1 MEAAGYS
8 RLEQLTKVTE
18 AELGQL
24 HGMGPKALGILRE
37 TLKEKGLS
45 FKAGTANDTPKKKKG
60 SPVSRTDKVDEFLE
74 NLSHP
79 LKAEVEAV
87 RSIIKGVNKDINEEI
102 KWKAPSF
109 NYKGEYLVTFNLRD
123 EKRIHLV
130 FHNPQISKVK
140 SKLLEGDYKDR
151 RMAYFADMKDVKAK
165 KSMLGKS
172 IERFD
177 QITKIR
183 RIYKMALTPSQEID
197 KFIKELTDWRGKW
210 IAQFRDLI
218 LKTAPEVTEE
228 WKWGV
233 PVWSYK
239 GNVVASG
246 VFKDHVKLNFFKG
259 ASLSDPKHLFNAGLE
274 AKATRAIDIGE
285 GDKIDESALKEL
297 IRAAVDFNKAGGK
310 KK

>member
-1 MEAAGYS
+1 MKHDNQNNNDFPKIGAPATRALEAAGYS

-18 AELGQL
+18 AEMAQL

-45 FKAGTANDTPKKKKG
+45 FKTGEADDTPKKKKG

-79 LKAEVEAV
+79 LKAEMEAV

-140 SKLLEGDYKDR
+140 SKILEGDYADR
-151 RMAYFADMKDVKAK
+151 RMTYFADMQNVMAK
-165 KSMLGKS
+165 KPMLEK
-172 IERFD
+172 
-177 QITKIR
+177 
-183 RIYKMALTPSQEID
+183 AL
-197 KFIKELTDWRGKW
+197 K
-210 IAQFRDLI
+210 DLI
-218 LKTAPEVTEE
+218 
-228 WKWGV
+228 
-233 PVWSYK
+233 
-239 GNVVASG
+239 
-246 VFKDHVKLNFFKG
+246 KLQ
-259 ASLSDPKHLFNAGLE
+259 
-274 AKATRAIDIGE
+274 
-285 GDKIDESALKEL
+285 KENL
-297 IRAAVDFNKAGGK
+297 
-310 KK
+310 